1 MNFWRVNFWT
11 QVRAIASHELLI
23 ERRTGETWS
32 IITPFAAAAL
42 ISIPLAIGADL
53 PLISSI
59 GWPIFWSF
67 ALLFGMQIAWRHAS
81 SERSALRDVTIL
93 LGVDP
98 AAGFTGRA
106 FATCVLLSG
115 FMSVIGILTVVLY
128 SPVQLVRW
136 PLLIAVGA
144 LFASG
149 LAQLATLAAD
159 LTLGLGARSTLAPLL
174 VAPLALPLLL
184 GAARATDSLLRSTG
198 ILPWLLILV
207 LADLLLA
214 IVGVLTA
221 RPLEETAT

>member
-1 MNFWRVNFWT
+1 MTFWA
-11 QVRAIASHELLI
+11 QARAIASHELLM

-42 ISIPLAIGADL
+42 MSVPLAVGANL

-81 SERSALRDVTIL
+81 SERNALRDLTIL

-106 FATCVLLSG
+106 LATGVLLSG
-115 FMSVIGILTVVLY
+115 FMAVMGILTVFLY
-128 SPVQLVRW
+128 SPEHLASW
-136 PLLIAVGA
+136 PLLVAIGA
-144 LFASG
+144 LFAGG

-159 LTLGLGARSTLAPLL
+159 LTIGLGSRSTLAPLL
-174 VAPLALPLLL
+174 VAPLALPLLI
-184 GAARATDSLLRSTG
+184 GAARATDSLFGSGG

>member
-1 MNFWRVNFWT
+1 VNFWT

-42 ISIPLAIGADL
+42 MSIPLAIGADL

-81 SERSALRDVTIL
+81 SERSALRDLTIL

-106 FATCVLLSG
+106 FATGVLLSG
-115 FMSVIGILTVVLY
+115 FMSVIGILTVFMY
-128 SPVQLVRW
+128 SPELGRW
-136 PLLIAVGA
+136 PLLIVVGV
-144 LFASG
+144 LFAGG

-174 VAPLALPLLL
+174 VAPLALPLLI
-184 GAARATDSLLRSTG
+184 GSARATDSLLRSTG

>member
-1 MNFWRVNFWT
+1 MTFWA
-11 QVRAIASHELLI
+11 QARAIASNELLM

-42 ISIPLAIGADL
+42 MSVPLAVGTNL

-81 SERSALRDVTIL
+81 SERNALRDLTIL

-106 FATCVLLSG
+106 LATGVLLSG
-115 FMSVIGILTVVLY
+115 FMTVMGILTVFLY
-128 SPVQLVRW
+128 SPDHLAGW
-136 PLLIAVGA
+136 PLLVAVGA
-144 LFASG
+144 LFAGG

-159 LTLGLGARSTLAPLL
+159 LTIGLGSRSTLAPLL
-174 VAPLALPLLL
+174 VAPLALPLLI
-184 GAARATDSLLRSTG
+184 GAARATDSLLSSGG